1 MKRLS
6 DLLRS
11 LPALLALAAF
21 AVPAAAGDGDSGLR
35 PDIPEPLRGDSCVE
49 ETEDM
54 RRNHMD
60 YLKGHRDEV
69 MHQGIRTKKYSLK
82 ECLSCH
88 VPTEGEAR
96 QAGRS
101 EDQHFC
107 QNCHEYAG
115 VELDCFQCH
124 NTRPQEPRLPHPLK
138 PRDQQ
143 TMQDAGHPATAELL
157 NNQAESDKNETGV
170 AQ

>member
-11 LPALLALAAF
+11 LPALLALTAF
-21 AVPAAAGDGDSGLR
+21 AAPAAAGDGDSGLR

-49 ETEDM
+49 ETDDM

-69 MHQGIRTKKYSLK
+69 MHEGIRTEKYSLK

-88 VPTEGEAR
+88 VPPEDEAR

-101 EDQHFC
+101 EDEHFC
-107 QNCHEYAG
+107 QNCHEFAG
-115 VELDCFQCH
+115 VEPDCFQCH
-124 NTRPQEPRLPHPLK
+124 NTRPQESAPPHPLK
-138 PRDQQ
+138 PRNQQ
-143 TMQDAGHPATAELL
+143 TLRTGDERATVGLL
-157 NNQAESDKNETGV
+157 NELAESDKNETGV

>member
-6 DLLRS
+6 NLLRS

-21 AVPAAAGDGDSGLR
+21 AAPAAAGDSGIR
-35 PDIPEPLRGDSCVE
+35 PDVPEPLRGDSCVE
-49 ETEDM
+49 DTDDM

-69 MHQGIRTKKYSLK
+69 MHRGIRTKKYSLK
-82 ECLSCH
+82 ECLGCH
-88 VPTEGEAR
+88 VPPEGEAR
-96 QAGRS
+96 AAGRS
-101 EDQHFC
+101 EGDHFC

-115 VELDCFQCH
+115 VHLDCFQCH
-124 NTRPQEPRLPHPLK
+124 NTRPQEPALAHPLK
-138 PRDQQ
+138 PRNRQ
-143 TMQDAGHPATAELL
+143 TLRDAGGPETAGMLNEL
-157 NNQAESDKNETGV
+157 AETDKNETGV